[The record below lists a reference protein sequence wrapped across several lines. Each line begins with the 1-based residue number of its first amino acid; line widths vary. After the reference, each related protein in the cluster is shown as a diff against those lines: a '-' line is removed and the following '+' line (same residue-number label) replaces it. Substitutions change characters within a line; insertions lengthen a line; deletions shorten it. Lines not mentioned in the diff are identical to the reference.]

1 MIAAF
6 IVLLIVTPTRDD
18 VTILPHIYKA
28 LIINYN

>member
-6 IVLLIVTPTRDD
+6 IVLIVTPPRDD
-18 VTILPHIYKA
+18 VTILPHIYKI